1 MECVDKFRH
10 LGVIYSRSCS
20 FDLCVDT
27 LTKSGLKA
35 MMAMLS
41 RAQLLGG
48 LDVDIK
54 CRLFDVLVAPIL
66 TYGCEVWGIKCY
78 DSLEKTLLKF
88 CKLVLG
94 VPNSATTDAVLGDL
108 ARFPLWITTQFHAVQ
123 YWVRCSMG
131 EAPELVVEAT
141 KLSKMMAKHNFKS
154 WYMKIN
160 TIISRY
166 GFAYIM
172 EDIEE
177 TNFRQFLSE
186 FGQ

>member
-108 ARFPLWITTQFHAVQ
+108 ARFPL
-123 YWVRCSMG
+123 
-131 EAPELVVEAT
+131 
-141 KLSKMMAKHNFKS
+141 
-154 WYMKIN
+154 
-160 TIISRY
+160 
-166 GFAYIM
+166 
-172 EDIEE
+172 
-177 TNFRQFLSE
+177 
-186 FGQ
+186 